1 MRKNGICSRKLG
13 FPFGC
18 NPSSFVWVATAGTMG
33 NMGISAIRTYIGLL
47 NITDKEVTPFLMAG
61 VVLVITS
68 SLGVEV
74 FGTVAILGNILTN
87 MLTLFVPATIIVAL
101 KSVFS
106 LAKSK

>member
-1 MRKNGICSRKLG
+1 MAFALG
-13 FPFGC
+13 SWAFLLGVILAVLFGLL
-18 NPSSFVWVATAGTMG
+18 PQAPWVTWVLVLLGL
-33 NMGISAIRTYIGLL
+33 IIGLL

-68 SLGVEV
+68 SLGGEV

>member
-1 MRKNGICSRKLG
+1 MAFALG
-13 FPFGC
+13 SWAFLLGVILAVLFGLL
-18 NPSSFVWVATAGTMG
+18 PQAPWVTWVLVLLGL
-33 NMGISAIRTYIGLL
+33 IIGLL

>member
-1 MRKNGICSRKLG
+1 MAFALG
-13 FPFGC
+13 SWAFLLGVILAVLFGLL
-18 NPSSFVWVATAGTMG
+18 PHAPWVTWVLVLLGL
-33 NMGISAIRTYIGLL
+33 IIGLL

-68 SLGVEV
+68 SLGGEV